1 MTLSLPDCKIS
12 YYEDYLTP
20 EKSNNLFNH
29 LKNIPLWNQRSF
41 RMFGRLCK
49 QNRKTCSFSLD
60 NLNYRYNGMDN
71 IGDNIKDHPCLYSL
85 LKELN
90 AHFKMEFNYIL
101 ANYYKDGSSNIGM
114 HSDDERGL
122 DGPII
127 SISLGA
133 DRFFDIQH
141 KKDKSLR
148 KRLTL
153 KNGSM
158 LVMDGETQKN
168 YKHGIPVQKKILLP
182 RINLTFRCV
191 VNS

>member
-1 MTLSLPDCKIS
+1 MKLSLPNSEIS
-12 YYEDYLTP
+12 YHEDYLT
-20 EKSNNLFNH
+20 EEESNQLFNH
-29 LKNIPLWNQRSF
+29 LKNISIWNQRSF
-41 RMFGRLCK
+41 YMFGKLCK

-71 IGDNIKDHPCLYSL
+71 VGDNIKNHPCLYSL
-85 LKELN
+85 LKKLN
-90 AHFKMEFNYIL
+90 TNFKLEFNYVL

-122 DGPII
+122 VGPII

-133 DRFFDIQH
+133 DRFFDIHH
-141 KKDKSLR
+141 KHDKSIR
-148 KRLTL
+148 ERLTL

-158 LVMDGETQKN
+158 LVMDGDTQKN

-182 RINLTFRCV
+182 RINLTFRSV
-191 VNS
+191 VNP